1 MTIITQQITLHELEL
16 MAADMFGNMIKAVVD
31 VDREIL
37 AVDGELH
44 SDLEALLIEDGSK
57 QQNLWGINLY
67 PKVKGADFVEF
78 DSLINVRPSQGNGTR
93 GVESVQTRE
102 KIVRVIAKRIR
113 A

>member
-1 MTIITQQITLHELEL
+1 MRIVTQQITLHELER
-16 MAADMFGNMIKAVVD
+16 MAADMFGTMVKAVVD
-31 VDREIL
+31 VDRELI

-57 QQNLWGINLY
+57 QKNLWGINLY

-93 GVESVQTRE
+93 GVESAQTRE
-102 KIVRVIAKRIR
+102 KIVRVIAKRIQ